1 MLIMDSKL
9 MRPPSWQR
17 LRILRTS
24 KPRELLA
31 FLVSHH
37 GEQKG
42 EQTLAHCMIHL
53 ASVSRPCHWNIVVVR
68 RNTAIG
74 NFCRC
79 QNEITPQ

>member
-1 MLIMDSKL
+1 MLP
-9 MRPPSWQR
+9 RSWQQ
-17 LRILRTS
+17 LRILRTL

-42 EQTLAHCMIHL
+42 EQTLAHCMINL
-53 ASVSRPCHWNIVVVR
+53 VSVSCPCIWNIVMVR

-79 QNEITPQ
+79 QNEIAPP